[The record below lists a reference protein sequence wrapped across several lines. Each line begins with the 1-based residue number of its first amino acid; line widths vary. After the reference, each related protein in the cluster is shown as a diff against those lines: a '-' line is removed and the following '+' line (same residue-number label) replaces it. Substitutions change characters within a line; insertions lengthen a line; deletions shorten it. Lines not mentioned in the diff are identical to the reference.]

1 MKRNLILLIG
11 LALILTGCWDQR
23 ELSTI
28 TVITGMAIDKGKN
41 EKYKLTLES
50 INTPELYAQTAT
62 GNSPTV
68 LFSLEG
74 ETIAE
79 LAYKMNIGFSQNVI
93 YSHMRLMVIS
103 KDIAENDMMDFLD
116 SVERSRE
123 LRDDFDII
131 LAKEGEAAEILQVVY
146 NFQKASSLKLM
157 SQLEAATKVWGST
170 PNVVVKDFI
179 SALTSPGRQPVMA
192 AVRIQGEPKKGGS
205 VENMK
210 KTDLDAMVIIDSMAL
225 FQEDKLVGFLSV
237 EDTRNYLLTQNE
249 IENTE
254 ISVPCGENQ
263 FASVLITD
271 SKTKVKGRIK
281 NGKPLIHLDIVME
294 GSIFGSTC
302 KGHMDDPKT
311 YMKIDKL
318 TNQHMK
324 EKIQKTIQT
333 VQDDYGVDIFGF
345 GDVVYRQDYKQFKK
359 VEDHWDEAFKEA
371 EIEVSVKTMIRR
383 AGIRTKGVFDRMK

>member
-1 MKRNLILLIG
+1 MKRNIILLIG
-11 LALILTGCWDQR
+11 FALLLTGCWDQR

-28 TVITGMAIDKGKN
+28 TVITGMAIDKGKSG
-41 EKYKLTLES
+41 KYKLTIEA
-50 INTPELYAQTAT
+50 INTPELYTQTAT

-68 LFSLEG
+68 IFSLEG
-74 ETIAE
+74 ETVAE

-93 YSHMRLMVIS
+93 YSHMRLLVIS
-103 KDIAENDMMDFLD
+103 KDIAESGMMEFLA
-116 SVERSRE
+116 SFERSRE

-192 AVRIQGEPKKGGS
+192 AVRIQGNPKKGGS
-205 VENMK
+205 VDNMN
-210 KTDLDAMVIIDSMAL
+210 KTDPDAIVIIDSMAL

-237 EDTRNYLLTQNE
+237 EDTRNYLLTQDE

-254 ISVPCGENQ
+254 ISVPCEENQ
-263 FASVLITD
+263 FASVRITD
-271 SKTKVKGRIK
+271 AKTRVKGRMK
-281 NGKPLIHLDIVME
+281 NGKPIIQVDIVME

-311 YMKIDKL
+311 YMKLDKL
-318 TNQHMK
+318 TNQYMK
-324 EKIQKTIQT
+324 EKILKMIQT

-345 GDVVYRQDYKQFKK
+345 GEVVYRQDYKQFKK

-383 AGIRTKGVFDRMK
+383 AGIRTKGVFDRME